1 MGHGDKGKALANH
14 GPRFLKVQPMT
25 KKKSRAHVP
34 MLFVVFLFL
43 IFKFYFMV
51 TNIKFSIAAK
61 SFKEFLS
68 PIYTLMNRDHSS
80 VLFLFTLETG
90 FFCASDGNKVGV
102 LGGRKT
108 PVKLVIS
115 GKQVLGLRSA
125 IEHLDVELL
134 ELTFLRNKFYSLTII
149 F

>member
-1 MGHGDKGKALANH
+1 
-14 GPRFLKVQPMT
+14 
-25 KKKSRAHVP
+25 
-34 MLFVVFLFL
+34 
-43 IFKFYFMV
+43 MV
-51 TNIKFSIAAK
+51 TNIKFSVSAK

-68 PIYTLMNRDHSS
+68 PIYTLMNRDHFS

-115 GKQVLGLRSA
+115 GKQVFDLLGV
-125 IEHLDVELL
+125 IQHLDVELL
-134 ELTFLRNKFYSLTII
+134 ELTFFNNKFYSLTII